1 METVLILL
9 WQKIQAGAIR
19 RLLIWRI
26 DAKWFNEKG
35 HLRTSPAYYGAI
47 VCTFTLWEVSH
58 WCVSKIS
65 MR

>member
-35 HLRTSPAYYGAI
+35 HLLLTMVLLSIPSPYGKSLI
-47 VCTFTLWEVSH
+47 GV
-58 WCVSKIS
+58 
-65 MR
+65 